1 MSACSALFTG
11 AGLSALQALVI
22 RSILQWLRTDAV
34 RTVLIMF
41 PVTACYWLICKCL
54 SFASCSLTKLIP
66 LRLPESAAVLCSEY
80 YWKIM
85 VPVTSQPGFFPVP
98 SPKSGC
104 SGPQPGRLVAPVS
117 LRIRLHSPVSHGQ
130 KALIQS
136 YLQCI
141 YTVMAI
147 IKMLY
152 LGRMKSGSVRAGLP
166 GHNIFSQITYESNI
180 HTKLDHINV

>member
-1 MSACSALFTG
+1 MAYCVSGRYGSWLCKNTHLMMSACSALFTG

-41 PVTACYWLICKCL
+41 LVTACYWLICKCL

-117 LRIRLHSPVSHGQ
+117 LRIRLHTGQSWVKSPYPILFTV
-130 KALIQS
+130 
-136 YLQCI
+136 YLQC
-141 YTVMAI
+141 
-147 IKMLY
+147 
-152 LGRMKSGSVRAGLP
+152 P
-166 GHNIFSQITYESNI
+166 GQSKNVISRQDEIRDSQCRLTRP
-180 HTKLDHINV
+180 